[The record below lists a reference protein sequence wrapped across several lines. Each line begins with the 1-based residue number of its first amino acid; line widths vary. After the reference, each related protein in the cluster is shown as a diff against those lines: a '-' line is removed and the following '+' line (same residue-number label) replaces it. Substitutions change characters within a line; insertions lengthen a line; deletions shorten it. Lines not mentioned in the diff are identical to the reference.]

1 MEPEFPKANS
11 SNMFSTEG
19 VKYVVLFLCL
29 RKCKECNEL
38 KVTEESEKRDGNRKM
53 IQESIYRYL
62 RMPEDF
68 KAYLKTF
75 APPDRLQT
83 KRTAQ

>member
-19 VKYVVLFLCL
+19 VKYAVLFLCL

-53 IQESIYRYL
+53 IQESI
-62 RMPEDF
+62 
-68 KAYLKTF
+68 
-75 APPDRLQT
+75 
-83 KRTAQ
+83 